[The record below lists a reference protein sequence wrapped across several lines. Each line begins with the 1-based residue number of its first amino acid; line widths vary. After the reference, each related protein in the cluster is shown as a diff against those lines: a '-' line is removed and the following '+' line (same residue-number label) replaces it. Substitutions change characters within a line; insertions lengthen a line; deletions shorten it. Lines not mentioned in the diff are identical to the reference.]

1 MLVRRCTVG
10 LMLLAGTE
18 LLLQGAEREK
28 NKRPARDAPTIISK
42 ALLPLSLREGTTL
55 RSLSFSERWPLCKLS
70 LAVMR
75 LSKWLRV
82 PSRDILFHRQNG
94 TSSVSQA
101 FCFVCF
107 FFFYPP
113 RSSAKVSGA
122 LLASG
127 PFSWKLQLGY
137 AAVYHT
143 ALVTS
148 LSSPLAAL
156 VSLGA
161 APP

>member
-1 MLVRRCTVG
+1 M
-10 LMLLAGTE
+10 
-18 LLLQGAEREK
+18 
-28 NKRPARDAPTIISK
+28 
-42 ALLPLSLREGTTL
+42 
-55 RSLSFSERWPLCKLS
+55 
-70 LAVMR
+70 
-75 LSKWLRV
+75 
-82 PSRDILFHRQNG
+82 
-94 TSSVSQA
+94 SQA
-101 FCFVCF
+101 FCFVSC
-107 FFFYPP
+107 FFYPP

-156 VSLGA
+156 VSLGLHRREYLEGHSQPA
-161 APP
+161 GGDH